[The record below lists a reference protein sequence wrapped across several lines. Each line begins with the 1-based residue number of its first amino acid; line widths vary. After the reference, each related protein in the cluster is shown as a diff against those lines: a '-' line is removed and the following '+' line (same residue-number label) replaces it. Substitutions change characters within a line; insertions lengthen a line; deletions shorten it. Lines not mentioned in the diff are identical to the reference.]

1 MRDLSYN
8 EKQKS
13 PVLKIVLITF
23 CLLFIFVA
31 AVYFLNVDKY
41 VFKGPQTVVQL
52 ITDSGLKKDNGR
64 TNVLLLGI
72 GGGSHDGPD
81 LTDTIMIASIDDD
94 KKNVTLVSIP
104 RDLWVPSENTKINH
118 VYAYGQEKNQ
128 EGLEKSQEIISNLL
142 GIPIHYAFRI
152 DFNGFTEAV
161 DLVGGLSVEV
171 DTSFTDPKYP
181 ITGKEDD
188 LCDLKIETEQRDG
201 VEVKVVKDATGS
213 AILLTDIDE
222 KNDPF
227 LCRYETLTFTKGLKQ
242 MDGTTA
248 LKFVRSRH
256 GTNGEGSDFA
266 RSARQQKVILAFREK
281 MLSQETLTNPKKIL
295 ELLSTFGDSIDT
307 NIGGDEVPLFAKMI
321 PNINTENIKRVVLD
335 ATRPESVLEFGLPQ
349 NYFGQS
355 VVVPKGNNWEELKT
369 YLQNQ
374 IFPPQDL
381 QSDQKGDST
390 ENLN

>member
-23 CLLFIFVA
+23 CLLVVLVSV
-31 AVYFLNVDKY
+31 VYFLKIDKY

-52 ITDSGLKKDNGR
+52 ITDTGLKKDNGR

-72 GGGSHDGPD
+72 GGGSHDGPE

-104 RDLWVPSENTKINH
+104 RDLWVPTDNVKINH
-118 VYAYGQEKNQ
+118 IYAYAQEKNNQ
-128 EGLEKSQEIISNLL
+128 GLEKAQETISNLL

-152 DFNGFTEAV
+152 DFNGFTQAV
-161 DLVGGLSVEV
+161 NLVGGLSVDI
-171 DTSFTDPKYP
+171 DTSFVDPKYP
-181 ITGKEDD
+181 VVGKEDD
-188 LCDLKIETEQRDG
+188 LCDLTIETEQRDG
-201 VEVKVVKDATGS
+201 VEVKFVKDATGS
-213 AILLTDIDE
+213 AVLLTDIDE

-227 LCRYETLTFTKGLKQ
+227 LCRYETLTFVKGQKD

-281 MLSQETLTNPKKIL
+281 LLSQETLTNPKKIL
-295 ELLSTFGDSIDT
+295 ELIGTFGDSIDT
-307 NIGGDEVPLFAKMI
+307 NIGGEEVPLFAKMI
-321 PNINTENIKRVVLD
+321 PSIDTENIKRVVLD

-355 VVVPKGNNWEELKT
+355 VVIPKGDNWEELKI
-369 YLQNQ
+369 YLKSE
-374 IFPPQDL
+374 IYPPQDL